1 MYTATKSKWRK
12 SLQSIDIDVLTVKLI
27 PLAKSSVALRSHSK
41 TYMAEISGMFA
52 EDNLSENLKSF
63 PQLF

>member
-1 MYTATKSKWRK
+1 MYTATKSQRRK
-12 SLQSIDIDVLTVKLI
+12 SPQSIDIDVLTVKLI
-27 PLAKSSVALRSHSK
+27 PKSSVVLRSHSK